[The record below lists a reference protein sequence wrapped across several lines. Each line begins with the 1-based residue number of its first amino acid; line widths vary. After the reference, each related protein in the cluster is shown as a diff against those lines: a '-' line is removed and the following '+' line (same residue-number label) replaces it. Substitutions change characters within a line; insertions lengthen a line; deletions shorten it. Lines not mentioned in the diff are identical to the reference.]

1 MSIKTISLELDAY
14 EKLKKAKQGTESF
27 SQVVRRARF
36 DPELSTGASI
46 LREME
51 ALYAE
56 GNRVPEETFK
66 AWDTLEQEKMNT
78 SRVSPSHWES
88 E

>member
-14 EKLKKAKQGTESF
+14 EKLKTAKQGNESF

-36 DPELSTGASI
+36 DPELSTGVSI
-46 LREME
+46 VKELET
-51 ALYAE
+51 LYAA
-56 GNRVPEETFK
+56 GHVLPEETLQ
-66 AWDTLEQEKMNT
+66 AWDAREEERINRPT
-78 SRVSPSHWES
+78 VSPSHWES